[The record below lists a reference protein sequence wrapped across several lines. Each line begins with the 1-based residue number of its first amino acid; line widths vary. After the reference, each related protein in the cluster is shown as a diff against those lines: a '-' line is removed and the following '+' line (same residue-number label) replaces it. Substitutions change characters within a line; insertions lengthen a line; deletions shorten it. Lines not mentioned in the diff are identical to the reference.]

1 MDDFARQEFTALRE
15 TIRSRGGA
23 RPIVFLIGLAT
34 WAVLLVGI
42 VALLA
47 NPIASVVPLLV
58 LLGTFEAVRSLHL
71 GVERIGRY
79 VQVFFEEPSSGR
91 APIGAPAWEHTAMVF
106 GPSIPGAGVHPFF
119 LPVFIL
125 ATSVNLL
132 AVWLPGPLI
141 VEAVPLLVPHLAFVL
156 WMFYCDRGMRKQRAA
171 ELARFREI
179 RSALAGRAQ

>member
-1 MDDFARQEFTALRE
+1 MDDFAGREFTSLRE

-42 VALLA
+42 LALLA

-79 VQVFFEEPSSGR
+79 AQVFFEEPSSGS
-91 APIGAPAWEHTAMVF
+91 APTAAPAWEHTAMVF
-106 GPSIPGAGVHPFF
+106 GPSLPGAGVHPFF
-119 LPVFIL
+119 QPVFIL
-125 ATSVNLL
+125 ATGVNLL

-141 VEAVPLLVPHLAFVL
+141 VEAVPLVVPHLAFVL
-156 WMFYCDRGMRKQRAA
+156 WMLYCDRAMRRQRAS

-179 RSALAGRAQ
+179 RNSLAQ